1 MRSILF
7 LPLLALPAAAR
18 AEEAP
23 ICTDRPTKANAVCT
37 VAAGQWQIESSAADW
52 QRLEDG
58 GSETEILLIAPTFVK
73 LGLTA
78 RSDVEVGLSPYVRVT
93 VDGGRASGFGDTIVR
108 YKHRLTGDGAKV
120 QIAAIPFVKLP
131 TAHRDIGNGKVEGGL
146 AVPISFA
153 LAGPVTMTLGPEVDV
168 LDDGDGTGRHAAIV
182 QIVNLSAPV
191 APRLTVVGELWGSW
205 NFDPAGSVRQ
215 ASADVAA
222 AYAVTSKLQ
231 LDAGANF
238 GLTRATADIHLY
250 AGASIRL

>member
-1 MRSILF
+1 MKRALF
-7 LPLLALPAAAR
+7 FLALVAPAAAQ

-37 VAAGQWQIESSAADW
+37 VPAGQWQIESSAVDW
-52 QRLEDG
+52 LLLEDG
-58 GSETEILLIAPTFVK
+58 GSETDVLQIAPTFVK

-78 RSDVEVGLSPYVRVT
+78 RSDLEIGVAPFVRVKF
-93 VDGGRASGFGDTIVR
+93 DGGHVSGFGDTLVR

-120 QIAAIPFVKLP
+120 QVAAIPFVKLP
-131 TAHRDIGNGKVEGGL
+131 TADRDIGNGKAEGGL

-153 LAGPVTMTLGPEVDV
+153 LAGPVTITLGPEID
-168 LDDGDGTGRHAAIV
+168 LLADGDGHGRHAAIV
-182 QIVNLSAPV
+182 QLVNLSAPV

-205 NFDPAGSVRQ
+205 NFDPAGTIRQ

-222 AYAVTSKLQ
+222 AYAVTSSLQ

-238 GLTRATADIHLY
+238 GLTRPTADIQLY
-250 AGASIRL
+250 AGASIRF